1 MTHGRGLRV
10 IPSQSGFRLIDEEP
24 NVYTFAM
31 HRNVNIYVWVGAARG
46 DITDRSKQIVAE
58 QVPQYPQ
65 GLSTVHVM
73 THLAAPPTPEA
84 RRGFAEIGERFQSSV
99 ISVSL
104 VIEREGFWGS
114 AMRSAVTGVQ
124 LLMGRADYP
133 VKVHASVEETAVWM
147 PTQHAQRSGVRLDP
161 GEFLTAL
168 RSVRAYT
175 VAQAESHH
183 ADLSRSA

>member
-1 MTHGRGLRV
+1 MVPTH
-10 IPSQSGFRLIDEEP
+10 SGFKLIDEEP
-24 NVYTFAM
+24 NLYTFAM
-31 HRNVNIYVWVGAARG
+31 HKNVNIYVWVGAARG

-58 QVPQYPQ
+58 QVAQFPQ

-73 THLAAPPTPEA
+73 THLAQPPTPEA

-133 VKVHASVEETAVWM
+133 MKVHASVDEAAAWM
-147 PTQHAQRSGVRLDP
+147 PTQHATRSGVRLDP
-161 GEFLTAL
+161 GEFLIAL
-168 RSVRAYT
+168 QSVRAYT
-175 VAQAESHH
+175 LAQAHAHH
-183 ADLSRSA
+183 SDLSRSA